1 MPVVSNVMAQSPL
14 FSFSRWPDLGK
25 YCKFGDIVPVWILS
39 GKILMKRRN
48 LAHRPGCAVEAT
60 LDLIDG
66 KWKGVILFH
75 LQNGTQRFGELRR
88 RMPGITQRMLTKQ
101 LRALEDDRLI
111 IRKVYAEVPPRVE
124 YTLSETG
131 ESLRPVIDTLKA
143 WGESHQERLSCA
155 RTAEAPHRAA

>member
-1 MPVVSNVMAQSPL
+1 
-14 FSFSRWPDLGK
+14 
-25 YCKFGDIVPVWILS
+25 
-39 GKILMKRRN
+39 MKRQN
-48 LAHRPGCAVEAT
+48 FAHRPGCAVEAT

-75 LQNGTQRFGELRR
+75 LQAGTQRFGELRR

-101 LRALEDDRLI
+101 LRALEDDKLV

-124 YTLSETG
+124 YPLSEIG

-143 WGESHQERLSCA
+143 WGESHRDRLSCGSA
-155 RTAEAPHRAA
+155 AEAIEAPDRAA